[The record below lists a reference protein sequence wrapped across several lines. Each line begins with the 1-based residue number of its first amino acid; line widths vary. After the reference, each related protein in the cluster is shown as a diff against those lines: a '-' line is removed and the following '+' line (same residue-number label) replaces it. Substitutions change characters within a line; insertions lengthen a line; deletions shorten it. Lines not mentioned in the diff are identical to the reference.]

1 MIYVPSGRFL
11 EAELSA
17 CSQLSGRFILE
28 KAKADNN
35 GNPIEATRVKV
46 AEFDNIIT
54 NQGLNRIGT
63 NNDWLRHIQVGSG
76 TATPAATDTGLAS
89 FVAGTD
95 DFIST
100 SSTIQSSPPY
110 YATRTLT
117 RRFVA
122 GAAAGNLS
130 EVGIGWAST
139 GSALFSR
146 ALILDGGGV
155 PTTIT
160 VLSDE
165 VLDVTYQIRIY
176 PPANDVSGSI
186 TVTGVGTVSTTT
198 RASIVTSAG
207 NWAINQNGV
216 QGGPS
221 DLTNNHRA
229 YTGAIGVITAQPS
242 GTNESASTA
251 SLSAYSNNSFQ
262 RDATITWGLGAANF
276 GINSIQFSFGPSFEF
291 GLMQVGLGT
300 TITKNNTQTL
310 SLNAR
315 HQWARRT
322 L

>member
-1 MIYVPSGRFL
+1 MIYIPSGRFL
-11 EAELSA
+11 EAEFSA
-17 CSQLSGRFILE
+17 CSQLSGRFILH
-28 KAKADNN
+28 KSKADNN

-63 NNDWLRHIQVGSG
+63 NSDWLVHVQVGSG
-76 TATPAATDTGLAS
+76 TATPQATDTGLAS
-89 FVAGTD
+89 FVAGTNTI
-95 DFIST
+95 ISS
-100 SSTIQSSPPY
+100 SSTIQSTPPY

-117 RRFVA
+117 RRFAA

-139 GSALFSR
+139 GSTLFSR
-146 ALILDGGGV
+146 ALILDGGGA

-165 VLDVTYQIRIY
+165 VLDVTYQLRIY

-186 TVTGVGTVSTTT
+186 TVAGIGTVLTTT
-198 RASIVTSAG
+198 RAASVTNAA
-207 NWAINQNGV
+207 NWSINQNGV

-221 DLTNNHRA
+221 VLTNVHRA
-229 YTGAIGVITAQPS
+229 YTGGIGAITAQPS
-242 GTNESASTA
+242 GTEESASTA
-251 SLSAYSNNSFQ
+251 SLSAYSSNSFQ
-262 RDATITWGLGAANF
+262 RDATLTWGLGAANF
-276 GINSIQFSFGPSFEF
+276 GINSILFSFGPSFEF
-291 GLMQVGLGT
+291 GQLQVGLGT

>member
-1 MIYVPSGRFL
+1 MIYTPSGRFL

-17 CSQLSGRFILE
+17 CSQLSGRFIIE
-28 KAKADNN
+28 KAKADNS
-35 GNPIEATRVKV
+35 GNPIEATRIKV

-63 NNDWLRHIQVGSG
+63 NSDWLTNIQVGSG
-76 TATPAATDTGLAS
+76 TTPPATTDTGLAS

-95 DFIST
+95 TFIST
-100 SSTIQSSPPY
+100 ASTIQSSPPY

-117 RRFVA
+117 RRFAA

-130 EVGIGWAST
+130 EVGIGWSST
-139 GSALFSR
+139 GSSLFSR
-146 ALILDGGGV
+146 ALILDGSGN

-165 VLDVTYQIRIY
+165 VLDVTYQLRIY
-176 PPANDVSGSI
+176 PPASDASGSI
-186 TVTGVGTVSTTT
+186 VVTGIGTIATTT
-198 RASIVTSAG
+198 RAAVVTTAA
-207 NWAINQNGV
+207 NWSINQNGV

-221 DLTNNHRA
+221 TLTNFHAA
-229 YTGAIGVITAQPS
+229 YTGSIGLITAQPS
-242 GTNESASTA
+242 GTFESATSA

-276 GINSIQFSFGPSFEF
+276 GINAILFSFGPGFEF
-291 GLMQVGLGT
+291 GQMQVGLGT
-300 TITKNNTQTL
+300 TITKNSTQTL
-310 SLNAR
+310 SLSAR